1 MAKYSSRVLDY
12 FFNPRNCG
20 EVRNP
25 DGVGHSGGCSERNFM
40 CFTLKVDGNRIS
52 DIRFKCYTC
61 PVAVAACSVVTEM
74 ARGKNL
80 TEATGISP
88 ESVAS
93 ALEEVPEERMDRCFL
108 AVEALRAAL
117 SDFKTKEKAATR

>member
-20 EVRNP
+20 EIKNP
-25 DGVGHSGGCSERNFM
+25 DGVGRSGGPGERNFM
-40 CFTLKVDGNRIS
+40 CLNIKVDGNRIS

-61 PVAVAACSVVTEM
+61 PVAVAACSVVTEI

-80 TEATGISP
+80 TEAMGISP
-88 ESVAS
+88 DSVAG
-93 ALEEVPEERMDRCFL
+93 ALEEIPEERMDRCFL
-108 AVEALRAAL
+108 AVEALRDAL
-117 SDFKTKEKAATR
+117 CDFKTKEKSSTR